1 MHVMRVVVMVWTL
14 ALLGGC
20 TTTVEE
26 IEIRGGYRH
35 LVLFAFKPDTSE
47 DTRRAIEAASAALPE
62 AIPQIRAFEWG
73 TDITA
78 GERAQGYTHCMLFT
92 FAQAEDIPLYRDHP
106 AHQAFMKSAMPH
118 IAQLLVID
126 YRATP

>member
-1 MHVMRVVVMVWTL
+1 MRVMLVVATVWTL

-26 IEIRGGYRH
+26 HAEIGGIRH
-35 LVLFAFKPDTSE
+35 LVLFAFKPDTPE

-92 FAQAEDIPLYRDHP
+92 FAAAEDIPVYRDHP
-106 AHQAFMKSAMPH
+106 AHQAFAKSAMPYF
-118 IAQLLVID
+118 AQVLVID
-126 YRATP
+126 YRAMP